1 MKSLI
6 VVFGL
11 LITSVSALA
20 QAPQPSKKTRSIYA
34 NLNPLNLEM
43 RYERDSSQHMVDRRP
58 LNLSAGLRK
67 GSSTWLFEYVTFS
80 ETTGNATLS
89 IDRQHREY
97 MFWWKE
103 NLINLELVDFYVSA
117 GLGAYDEKV
126 TTKLAGSSDA
136 VDTSGLQMMGGASGG
151 VQTKVA
157 GYFLLSLEARILA
170 GKNFDPNPQT
180 SLLARLGIEF

>member
-6 VVFGL
+6 TVIGL
-11 LITSVSALA
+11 LLISVSALA
-20 QAPQPSKKTRSIYA
+20 QAPKAPPRSLFA
-34 NLNPLNLEM
+34 NINLINPEM
-43 RYERDSSQHMVDRRP
+43 RYERDSSQHMTDRRP

-67 GSSTWLFEYVTFS
+67 GSSTWLFEYVSFA

-97 MFWWKE
+97 TFWWKE
-103 NLINLELVDFYVSA
+103 NLINLELLDFYLSA

-136 VDTSGLQMMGGASGG
+136 VDSSGLQMMGGGSGG
-151 VQTKVA
+151 VQTKIA
-157 GYFLLSLEARILA
+157 GYFLASIEARILA
-170 GKNFDPNPQT
+170 GKNFDPNPQA
-180 SLLARLGIEF
+180 SLLLRLGIEF